1 MAEGERH
8 ITIPML
14 SFDGTGTQKVN
25 LSIRNLMAAAHFA
38 RKSGLIEQKH
48 KGESLGP
55 FFDEESYYVIS
66 SVVMS
71 VSSVEARINEYIED
85 YRNTIPGLN
94 NAYKERGMLNKC
106 QKALSISGKAEF
118 DENSDPYSSV
128 SILTK
133 FRNAYVHFKPEWENS
148 QVKHKEISEMIKSRF
163 ALNPFFTEDT
173 PLFPLRALGYG
184 CSQWGVRVS
193 KEFMDEFDLK
203 AGHPKITEK
212 FLTYLNTDIQ

>member
-1 MAEGERH
+1 MSEGEVH

-14 SFDGTGTQKVN
+14 SVDATGTQKVN
-25 LSIRNLMAAAHFA
+25 LSIRNLMAAAYFS
-38 RKSGLIEQKH
+38 RKSGLIEHEH

-66 SVVMS
+66 SIIMS

-85 YRNTIPGLN
+85 YKNTIPRLS
-94 NAYKERGMLNKC
+94 NAYKIRGMLNKC
-106 QKALSISGKAEF
+106 QKALSFSGKPVF

-133 FRNAYVHFKPEWENS
+133 FRNAYVHFRPEWENN
-148 QVKHKEISEMIKSRF
+148 QVKHKEISDMVKSRF
-163 ALNPFFTEDT
+163 GLNPFFSQDA

-193 KEFMDEFDLK
+193 KEFIDEFDLK
-203 AGHPKITEK
+203 VGHPKITEK
-212 FLTYLNTDIQ
+212 FLSHLNTNI